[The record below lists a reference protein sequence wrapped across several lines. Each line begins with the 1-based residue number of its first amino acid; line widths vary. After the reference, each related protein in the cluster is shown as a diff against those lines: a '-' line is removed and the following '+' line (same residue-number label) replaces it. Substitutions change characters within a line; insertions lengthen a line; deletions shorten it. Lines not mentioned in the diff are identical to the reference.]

1 MVNKILVIGITAFVL
16 LIIGSFLISLRG
28 GVTGNI
34 VKESNID
41 ETELEKYRSEDIP
54 EDCRLPEYESNLEW
68 WKQHLSHHKQTWY
81 CLDYYGTSIE
91 DLNKGK

>member
-28 GVTGNI
+28 GVTGNA

-41 ETELEKYRSEDIP
+41 ETELAKYRSEDLP

-68 WKQHLSHHKQTWY
+68 WKQHLSHHKETLY
-81 CLDYYGTSIE
+81 CLDYY
-91 DLNKGK
+91 K